1 MLNSPDLPL
10 KPQEA
15 RAVPPDLPLMQPQR
29 QNQLHVLLV
38 EHEPDVLNRNS
49 ALLLADGYDIST
61 ARVAD
66 GLSERVTRIQP
77 HLVLMDVLMPGLDTR
92 ELAKLAA
99 RCRGGSEP
107 VLVVHSKLLR
117 PMLKR
122 VIDVRAVF
130 GLIPKSDN
138 DAEFLRQFRDV
149 ADRLT
154 SEMPTQVFVPRPLS
168 VASSGTFAVTPQPEA
183 MRGRSQRHGS

>member
-15 RAVPPDLPLMQPQR
+15 RAVPPDLPLMPPQR

-107 VLVVHSKLLR
+107 VLVVHSKLL
-117 PMLKR
+117 
-122 VIDVRAVF
+122 
-130 GLIPKSDN
+130 
-138 DAEFLRQFRDV
+138 
-149 ADRLT
+149 
-154 SEMPTQVFVPRPLS
+154 
-168 VASSGTFAVTPQPEA
+168 
-183 MRGRSQRHGS
+183 

>member
-1 MLNSPDLPL
+1 
-10 KPQEA
+10 
-15 RAVPPDLPLMQPQR
+15 MQPQR

-130 GLIPKSDN
+130 GSIPKSDN
-138 DAEFLRQFRDV
+138 DAEFLRQFREV

-168 VASSGTFAVTPQPEA
+168 VASSGTYAVTPQPEA